1 MLAVQETLE
10 ARKVPYLQAEMTG
23 RYTWLGPIVAQVTA
37 RHKVSSNQTWSDRL
51 DAVLTHRIFGL
62 PIFLAV
68 LVIVFQAVFS
78 WAIPAMDLI
87 ETAVAG
93 LGALVRSTLPSG
105 VFTDLVVEGAI
116 AGVGNVLIF
125 LPQILL
131 LFFFIGLMEDSGYMA
146 RTHSSWTG

>member
-1 MLAVQETLE
+1 MRAPAFHAAVLAVRETLE

-87 ETAVAG
+87 EAAVAG
-93 LGALVRSTLPSG
+93 LGTLVRSTLPSG

-131 LFFFIGLMEDSGYMA
+131 LF
-146 RTHSSWTG
+146 SSSS